1 MNCPRCGVLILCG
14 GEPSVKCENC
24 GTRVIVPVELRA
36 AAPERSRESQD
47 AAALAEIRRLALRGN
62 KIAAVRLYL
71 DTFGGGL
78 RQAKDA
84 VDAMARP

>member
-1 MNCPRCGVLILCG
+1 
-14 GEPSVKCENC
+14 
-24 GTRVIVPVELRA
+24 VIVPIELRA
-36 AAPERSRESQD
+36 APPELSRESQN
-47 AAALAEIRRLALRGN
+47 AAALAEIRRLALRGS

-78 RQAKDA
+78 KQAKDA